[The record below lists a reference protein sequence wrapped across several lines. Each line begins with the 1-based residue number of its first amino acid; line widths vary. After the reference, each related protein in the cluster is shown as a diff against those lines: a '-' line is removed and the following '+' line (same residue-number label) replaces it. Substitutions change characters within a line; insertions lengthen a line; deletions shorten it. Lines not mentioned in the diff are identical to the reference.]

1 MKRILLTIT
10 ITAALGITMSCS
22 KDDGLFGSKSI
33 KGTIAEE
40 YMDGS
45 NALYWGEGATLGL
58 FKGTTANEK
67 FSLSS
72 GAGSRNGV
80 FKSDGGETNGN
91 AIDGSVAIVPY
102 NSGNSVST
110 TEGIATIKM
119 TVPETITF
127 SEAGIYDAGVCPLV
141 AVSNDKKCNSFSF
154 VAPLGGV
161 SVKLTGE
168 VAITRVEI
176 TAKGGEIIN
185 GNLSVKA
192 DKDGVRSIE
201 MTGGTSTTVID
212 CKAGIQLTK
221 VAKDFVV
228 FLPYGVYSEGFSIKV
243 QSADGALNFINVDGP
258 QKITKARILNI
269 SRQQFVVYS
278 DINASSSE
286 RANCYMVTAGGGYY
300 FDATVKGNGQSGI
313 HPTFKDQSATLS
325 PVGAKLLWEEVNG
338 LITGV
343 SYENGK
349 IYFACSGKDGNALIG
364 ATDAEGN
371 VIWSWNIW
379 STSEPADLT
388 LGDWVFMDRNL
399 GAKSIDDHGLYFQW
413 GRKDPFS
420 SIIDFDSGKGAGKY
434 HPVEGGPSDNENVK
448 NTISYSVA
456 HPDTYLRASSRNN
469 DWLLEAPQRYLW
481 GVNFEADGLAAH
493 APMKTIYDPCP
504 AGYSVSTAAALAA
517 GLSAGATNNGSYLTL
532 FNGQLKVPASGFLY
546 SGGYGWYNQDGF
558 CGLWSCSTSW
568 GNTENAFRLRGTDD
582 AYDNYDRAT
591 GHPVRCVRISQ

>member
-1 MKRILLTIT
+1 MKKLLPVIT
-10 ITAALGITMSCS
+10 IAAALCATVSCT
-22 KDDGLFGSKSI
+22 KDGGLFGKGSV
-33 KGTIAEE
+33 KGTIEEE

-45 NALYWGEGATLGL
+45 NALYWGEGATFGL

-67 FSLSS
+67 YYLSS
-72 GAGSRNGV
+72 GASSRKGR
-80 FKSDGGETNGN
+80 FKSDGGETKGN
-91 AIDGSVAIVPY
+91 SIDGSVAVSPY
-102 NSGNSVST
+102 NSGATVST
-110 TEGIATIKM
+110 DGGVATIR
-119 TVPETITF
+119 TIVPSTITF
-127 SEAGIYDAGVCPLV
+127 SEAGVYDAGVCPLV
-141 AVSNDKKCNSFSF
+141 AVSGDRKNDNFSF

-161 SVKLTGE
+161 SLKLTGE
-168 VAITRVEI
+168 AAITKVEI

-185 GNLSVKA
+185 GDLTVKA
-192 DKDGVRSIE
+192 DKDGVKSIE
-201 MTGGTSTTVID
+201 MTGGSSTTVID
-212 CKAGIQLTK
+212 CSQGIQLTQ

-228 FLPYGVYSEGFSIKV
+228 FLPYGTYSEGFSIKV
-243 QSADGALNFINVDGP
+243 QSADGALNFIDVAGP
-258 QKITKARILNI
+258 KKITKARVLNI

-278 DINASSSE
+278 DINESSSE
-286 RANCYMVTAGGGYY
+286 RANCYMVTSGGGYF
-300 FDATVKGNGQSGI
+300 FDATVKGNGSAGI

-325 PVGAKLLWEEVNG
+325 PAGAKLLWEEVSG
-338 LITGV
+338 LVTGV

-379 STSEPADLT
+379 STSAPSDLS

-399 GAKSIDDHGLYFQW
+399 GAKSVDDHGLYFQW

-420 SIIDFDSGKGAGKY
+420 SIVNFDSGKGEGKY
-434 HPVEGGPSDNENVK
+434 HPVAGGPSDNENVK
-448 NTISYSVA
+448 NTVEYSVA
-456 HPDTYLRASSRNN
+456 HPDTYIAASSRNN

-481 GVNFEADGLAAH
+481 GVNFEADGLVGK

-517 GLSAGATNNGSYLTL
+517 GLSGGASNQGSFITL
-532 FNGQLKVPASGFLY
+532 FGGQLKVPASGFLY
-546 SGGYGWYNQDGF
+546 SGGYGWYNQEGF

>member
-1 MKRILLTIT
+1 MKRTLSLIS
-10 ITAALGITMSCS
+10 ITAALCLSVSCT
-22 KDDGLFGSKSI
+22 KDDGIFGNKTI

-45 NALYWGEGATLGL
+45 NALYWGNGATIGV

-67 FSLSS
+67 YTLSS
-72 GAGSRNGV
+72 GSDSRNGK
-80 FKSDGGETNGN
+80 FKSDGGESKGN
-91 AIDGSVAIVPY
+91 SIDGSVAVAPY
-102 NSGNSVST
+102 NSGTSVT
-110 TEGIATIKM
+110 TSDGIATIR
-119 TVPETITF
+119 TSVPGTITF
-127 SEAGIYDAGVCPLV
+127 SEAGVYDAGVCPLV
-141 AVSNDKKCNSFSF
+141 AVSDDKKCDHFSF

-185 GNLSVKA
+185 GNLTVNA
-192 DKDGVRSIE
+192 DKDGVKSID
-201 MTGGTSTTVID
+201 MSGGSSTTVID
-212 CKAGIQLTK
+212 CPEGIQLTQ

-228 FLPYGVYSEGFSIKV
+228 FLPYGTYSEGFSVKV
-243 QSADGALNFINVDGP
+243 QSADGALNFIEVDGP
-258 QKITKARILNI
+258 KKITKARILNI
-269 SRQQFVVYS
+269 SRQQFVVYT
-278 DINASSSE
+278 DINESSQE
-286 RANCYMVTAGGGYY
+286 RANCYMVTSGGGYY

-325 PVGAKLLWEEVNG
+325 PAGAKLIWEEVSG

-349 IYFACSGKDGNALIG
+349 IYFACSGKDGNAVIG

-379 STSEPADLT
+379 STSEPADLA
-388 LGDWVFMDRNL
+388 LGEWVFMDRNL
-399 GAKSIDDHGLYFQW
+399 GAKSVDDHGLYFQW

-420 SIIDFDSGKGAGKY
+420 SIVNFDSAKGEGKY
-434 HPVEGGPSDNENVK
+434 HPVAGGPSDEETVK

-456 HPDTYLRASSRNN
+456 HPDTYIRSSSRNN

-481 GVNFEADGLAAH
+481 GVNFEADGLVGH
-493 APMKTIYDPCP
+493 ATMKTIYDPCP
-504 AGYSVSTAAALAA
+504 PGYSVSTAAALAA

-546 SGGYGWYNQDGF
+546 SGGYGWYNQEGF

-591 GHPVRCVRISQ
+591 GHPVRCVRISK